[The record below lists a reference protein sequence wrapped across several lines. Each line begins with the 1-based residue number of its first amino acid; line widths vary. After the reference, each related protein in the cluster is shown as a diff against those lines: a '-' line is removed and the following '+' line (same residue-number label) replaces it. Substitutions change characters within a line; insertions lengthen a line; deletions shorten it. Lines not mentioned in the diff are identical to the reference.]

1 MDFAHIVDFEML
13 SESVFRRFDEG
24 RVCSGDGEV
33 VDVGKQDG
41 GEDSVFSAEEYS
53 VVMFG
58 SGEAD
63 ISEDLPENLIPP
75 ASALFES
82 VERLQES

>member
-1 MDFAHIVDFEML
+1 M
-13 SESVFRRFDEG
+13 
-24 RVCSGDGEV
+24 
-33 VDVGKQDG
+33 GKQDG
-41 GEDSVFSAEEYS
+41 GEDFVFSAEKYS
-53 VVMFG
+53 MVVFR

>member
-1 MDFAHIVDFEML
+1 MDLEVF
-13 SESVFRRFDEG
+13 SKSVFRRFDEG

-41 GEDSVFSAEEYS
+41 GENSVFLAKEYS
-53 VVMFG
+53 MIMFR

-63 ISEDLPENLIPP
+63 ISEDLPENLIP
-75 ASALFES
+75 SLSTLFES
-82 VERLQES
+82 VECLQEL